1 MTDTDDTTAVESTVD
16 ADDGGVETN
25 YPAGDP
31 GIEADDG
38 DDDADLV
45 DYVEWSLLAIL
56 LLVALVATF
65 RFYFAMSTAI
75 DNFVTREFRPLFQ
88 AAFNLAIL
96 LACGAGL
103 TALVRRIR

>member
-16 ADDGGVETN
+16 ADDGVGTN
-25 YPAGDP
+25 YTAGEPAA
-31 GIEADDG
+31 EAGDG

-45 DYVEWSLLAIL
+45 DYVQWSLLAIL

-65 RFYFAMSTAI
+65 RFYFSMSTAI
-75 DNFVTREFRPLFQ
+75 DNFVSREFRPLFQ